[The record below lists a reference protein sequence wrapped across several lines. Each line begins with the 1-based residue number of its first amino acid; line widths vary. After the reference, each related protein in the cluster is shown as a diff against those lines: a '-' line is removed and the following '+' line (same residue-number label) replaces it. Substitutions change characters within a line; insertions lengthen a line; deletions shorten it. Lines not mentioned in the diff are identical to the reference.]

1 VSNSVAHSVKHLAV
15 RMALFD
21 WLVVGQA
28 VQPRQRGP
36 LPEHSVKG
44 EALVLTTTVVGLR
57 DRALEASPS

>member
-1 VSNSVAHSVKHLAV
+1 MGVTALSVKHLAV

-28 VQPRQRGP
+28 VQRGP